1 MKLTELFINN
11 RQVID
16 TGKNQSVSAFPNT
29 LVNRQI
35 QALVPGQTIHGEVLG
50 RNGNEVQVRL
60 AEDLII
66 NARVD
71 QGMQLELGKSLFFEV
86 RNNGSTLTLS
96 PLFANTATETNVL
109 KALDMAGLPVNT
121 NTVKLTVSM
130 MEAGLS
136 IDRSS
141 IQQLFREM
149 NSFPKVSPTDIVD
162 LHKLQIP
169 VTENNL
175 KQIASYK
182 NLTHQ
187 LTEGINQVL
196 SELSETLQSI
206 VNEGNEVGA
215 ASLYTRLLD
224 LVLKENGTTESQL
237 TGMEQGLQGDGVLD
251 NRVQGIAPFGIEAP
265 DIDGTD
271 GVGKVI
277 QGAEEQGIEL
287 QGTKEQTIELQGT
300 DGQAKALQGQDIQS
314 MGKSAPELQSG
325 YEQAGEN
332 RAATVSGN
340 LEAAILAK
348 PDSFAQNAE
357 FIINTLQKAVKED
370 DSRLLKAVLEN
381 KVLKKFLGDN
391 IRNQWLL
398 RPEEVEEGKVEELY
412 QRLNRQL
419 KGISNALEH
428 AGQTSQTSYHSVTS
442 LSQNIDFLH
451 QFNQMYT
458 YVQLPLKLQDGQAN
472 GDLYVYTNKKNLA
485 YKDGQVSALLH
496 LDMEHLGPLDV
507 YVAMSAQKVNTK
519 FYVQDEAMLDFL
531 EAHMNL
537 LTQRL
542 NQRGYTCNL
551 DMQVRKDTEEVN
563 SGIRPI
569 LEKQG
574 NIPLVQYAFDM
585 RA

>member
-1 MKLTELFINN
+1 MKLTELFSNN
-11 RQVID
+11 RQVTD
-16 TGKNQSVSAFPNT
+16 TGKNQSVLASPNT

-121 NTVKLTVSM
+121 NTVKLTASM

-136 IDRSS
+136 IDRNS

-196 SELSETLQSI
+196 SELSETLQSM

-237 TGMEQGLQGDGVLD
+237 TGMEQGLPRDGIWD
-251 NRVQGIAPFGIEAP
+251 NQLQGITPFGIEAP

-271 GVGKVI
+271 GLGKVI
-277 QGAEEQGIEL
+277 QGAKEQG
-287 QGTKEQTIELQGT
+287 IELQGT

-314 MGKSAPELQSG
+314 MGKLTPKLQFG

-519 FYVQDEAMLDFL
+519 FYVQDETMLDFL